1 MTHKKNRLAAV
12 LPAAIAALW
21 ACTPVQ
27 RAEVTGLKLSAG
39 AARHD
44 GG

>member
-1 MTHKKNRLAAV
+1 MTHKKNRLALA
-12 LPAAIAALW
+12 LPAIAALW
-21 ACTPVQ
+21 ACTPVP
-27 RAEVTGLKLSAG
+27 RAEVTRLKYPR